1 MSEPLYYDESTN
13 PSNGWNPPEP
23 DSTDYSLMGPTI
35 EEAVMQPAIDAMRNA
50 GERNGTAAGTWVA
63 DGNTDERA
71 LKEMRRQ
78 WADGDPAAP
87 EPPAPFSGEW
97 ADCPDLRERLEDETE
112 LDPDSLDPDE
122 LDALASAYE
131 DAYYMAWA
139 ASAERTVNGL
149 LGETADE

>member
-1 MSEPLYYDESTN
+1 
-13 PSNGWNPPEP
+13 
-23 DSTDYSLMGPTI
+23 
-35 EEAVMQPAIDAMRNA
+35 MQPAIDAMRNA

-87 EPPAPFSGEW
+87 EPPSPFSGEW
-97 ADCPDLRERLEDETE
+97 AGGPSIEDMVDAETE
-112 LDPDSLDPDE
+112 LDSDSLEPEDLDE
-122 LDALASAYE
+122 LATAYE

-149 LGETADE
+149 LGETADEDEDE